1 VNDNQYR
8 EEREQQLMMQDEI
21 IDIEAD
27 V

>member
-8 EEREQQLMMQDEI
+8 EEHEQQLMMQDET